1 MVNSARYL
9 EIQEERRNLPVWVHK
24 DEFLQALKENQMVIL
39 VGDTGSGKTT
49 QIPQFVLEA
58 LVNENPNPGGTGRL
72 VVGCTQPC
80 RVAAMS
86 AARRVAEEMDAVI
99 GEEVGCTVRFDDCS
113 SSRTVLKYLTDGMLL
128 REALVDPL
136 LSNYKA
142 IILDE
147 AHERSIATDLLFG
160 ILVKA
165 LTSRPTLKLVVMSST
180 LYAHK
185 LRYYFGGH
193 VPLIKVPGRL
203 HPVEIIYT
211 QEPVTHYL
219 EAAIRKVIQIHMC
232 EPPGDV
238 LVFLTGEEEIE
249 DACSRILHKLG
260 DQVKVVPLYSFLPP
274 AMQQRAFDPTP
285 HPVRK
290 IVVSTNIA
298 ETSLSIDGIVYVV
311 DPGFSMQKY
320 YNPKTRLDS
329 LVVSPISMASAD
341 QRARRAGTTGPGKC
355 FRLYTQEI
363 YSGLIPL
370 EVPEMYRA
378 NLVNTVLALKRL
390 GVKDLLSL
398 NFMDPPFPKT
408 LFQALT
414 DLFDLGAVDDEGNL
428 TKIGEMMSLEV

>member
-1 MVNSARYL
+1 MVKNSARYL
-9 EIQEERRNLPVWVHK
+9 EIQEERKKLPVWVHK
-24 DEFLQALKENQMVIL
+24 DEFLQALKENQKVIL

-58 LVNENPNPGGTGRL
+58 VVNENPNPGGTARL
-72 VVGCTQPC
+72 VGCTQPR

-86 AARRVAEEMDAVI
+86 AARRVSEEMDTVI
-99 GEEVGCTVRFDDCS
+99 DEEVGCTVRFDDCS

-136 LSNYKA
+136 LSKYKA

-147 AHERSIATDLLFG
+147 AHERSIATDLLFS
-160 ILVKA
+160 ILEKA
-165 LTSRPTLKLVVMSST
+165 LTSRPALKLVVMSST
-180 LYAHK
+180 RYAHE
-185 LRYYFGGH
+185 LRHYFSGH
-193 VPLIKVPGRL
+193 NVPLIKVPGRL
-203 HPVEIIYT
+203 HPVEIVYT
-211 QEPVTHYL
+211 RDPVTDYL
-219 EAAIRKVIQIHMC
+219 EAAVRKVIQIHMC

-249 DACSRILHKLG
+249 DACSRIFHKLG

-274 AMQQRAFDPTP
+274 AMQQRVFDPTP

-298 ETSLSIDGIVYVV
+298 ETSLPIDGIVYVV

-320 YNPKTRLDS
+320 YNPQTRLDS

-341 QRARRAGTTGPGKC
+341 QRARRACTTGPG
-355 FRLYTQEI
+355 
-363 YSGLIPL
+363 LIPA
-370 EVPEMYRA
+370 VPEMLRA

-390 GVKDLLSL
+390 GVKDVLSL
-398 NFMDPPFPKT
+398 NFMDPPSQKT
-408 LFQALT
+408 LVRALT
-414 DLFDLGAVDDEGNL
+414 DLFDLGAMDDEGNL
-428 TKIGEMMSLEV
+428 TEIGEMMSLEV